1 MEKDLNLLLEKIRSG
16 DESSF
21 ASLSEQ
27 YRGIAEAAVKRF
39 SASFGIGEGDPDGMY
54 GEDDLR
60 QEAMVALYR
69 AALTYDP
76 QDKGKE
82 VSFGL
87 YAKICINNALISALR
102 KYRSEKKKREAAKN
116 KSRSGQRNNPGPFE
130 MIAEREDAASLLTK
144 IRDQL
149 SGLERQVFDY
159 YIVGKS
165 AGEIAERLGRSEKS
179 VSNALYR
186 MKVKVKGLLKN
197 Q

>member
-1 MEKDLNLLLEKIRSG
+1 MEKDLSSLLEQIRSG
-16 DESSF
+16 NEAAFS
-21 ASLSEQ
+21 ALAEI
-27 YRGIAEAAVKRF
+27 YRGVTDSAVRRF
-39 SASFGIGEGDPDGMY
+39 LPSFGIGEADADGMY
-54 GEDDLR
+54 SEEDLR

-69 AALTYDP
+69 AALTYDAEE
-76 QDKGKE
+76 KGRD

-87 YAKICINNALISALR
+87 YAKICVNNALISALR
-102 KYRSEKKKREAAKN
+102 KYKNEKKKREAAKQ
-116 KSRSGQRNNPGPFE
+116 KSRSAEKTNPGPLE
-130 MIAEREDAASLLTK
+130 MIAQREDAASLLAK
-144 IRDQL
+144 IREQL

-165 AGEIAERLGRSEKS
+165 AGEIAERIGRSEKS

>member
-1 MEKDLNLLLEKIRSG
+1 M
-16 DESSF
+16 
-21 ASLSEQ
+21 
-27 YRGIAEAAVKRF
+27 YRAVTDAAVKRF
-39 SASFGIGEGDPDGMY
+39 VPSFGIGDADADGMY

-69 AALTYDP
+69 AALSYDP
-76 QDKGKE
+76 EEKGRD

-102 KYRSEKKKREAAKN
+102 KYRSEKKKRDAEKAK
-116 KSRSGQRNNPGPFE
+116 GRNGVKNTPGPFE
-130 MIAEREDAASLLTK
+130 TLVSREDAASLLLK
-144 IRDQL
+144 IREQL

-186 MKVKVKGLLKN
+186 MKVKVRGLLKN

>member
-1 MEKDLNLLLEKIRSG
+1 MEKDLNLLLEQIKDG
-16 DESSF
+16 DETSF
-21 ASLSEQ
+21 ALLSEQ
-27 YRGIAEAAVKRF
+27 YRAVTDAAVKRF
-39 SASFGIGEGDPDGMY
+39 APSFGIGDADADGMY

-69 AALTYDP
+69 AALSYDP
-76 QDKGKE
+76 DEKGRD

-102 KYRSEKKKREAAKN
+102 KYRSEKKKREAAKT
-116 KSRSGQRNNPGPFE
+116 KGRNGAKNAPGPFE
-130 MIAEREDAASLLTK
+130 TIASREDAAALLAK
-144 IRDQL
+144 IREQL

-186 MKVKVKGLLKN
+186 MKVKVRGLLKN

>member
-1 MEKDLNLLLEKIRSG
+1 MENDLKILLEQIRSG
-16 DESSF
+16 EETSF
-21 ASLSEQ
+21 AALTEQ
-27 YRGIAEAAVKRF
+27 YRGMTESAVKRF
-39 SASFGIGEGDPDGMY
+39 APSFGIGEADADGMY

-69 AALTYDP
+69 AALSYDTEE
-76 QDKGKE
+76 KGKD

-87 YAKICINNALISALR
+87 YAKICINNALISVLR
-102 KYRSEKKKREAAKN
+102 KYKSEKKKREAAKN
-116 KSRSGQRNNPGPFE
+116 KSRSAAKNNPGPFE
-130 MIAEREDAASLLTK
+130 MIVSREDAASLLEK
-144 IRDQL
+144 IREQL

>member
-1 MEKDLNLLLEKIRSG
+1 MEKDLNLLLEQIRGG

-21 ASLSEQ
+21 AALSEQ
-27 YRGIAEAAVKRF
+27 YKGVAEAAVRKF
-39 SASFGIGEGDPDGMY
+39 APSFGIGEGDPDGMY
-54 GEDDLR
+54 GEEDLK

-76 QDKGKE
+76 EEKGKD

-87 YAKICINNALISALR
+87 YAKICVNNALISALR

-116 KSRSGQRNNPGPFE
+116 KSRSNPKHNPGPFE
-130 MIAEREDAASLLTK
+130 MIEAREDAASLLAK
-144 IRDQL
+144 IREQL

>member
-1 MEKDLNLLLEKIRSG
+1 MEKDLNLLLEQIKDG
-16 DESSF
+16 DETSF
-21 ASLSEQ
+21 ALLSEQ
-27 YRGIAEAAVKRF
+27 YRAVTDAAVKRF
-39 SASFGIGEGDPDGMY
+39 APSFGIGDADADGMY

-69 AALTYDP
+69 AALSYDP
-76 QDKGKE
+76 DEKGRD

-102 KYRSEKKKREAAKN
+102 KYRSEKKKREAAKA
-116 KSRSGQRNNPGPFE
+116 KGRNGAKNAPGPFE
-130 MIAEREDAASLLTK
+130 TIASREDAAALLAK
-144 IRDQL
+144 IREQL

-179 VSNALYR
+179 VSNA
-186 MKVKVKGLLKN
+186 
-197 Q
+197 

>member
-1 MEKDLNLLLEKIRSG
+1 LEKDLNLLLEQIRSG
-16 DESSF
+16 DENSF
-21 ASLSEQ
+21 AALSEQ
-27 YRGIAEAAVKRF
+27 YHSVADSAVRRF
-39 SASFGIGEGDPDGMY
+39 ASSFGIGDGDQDGMY
-54 GEDDLR
+54 GEEDLR

-69 AALTYDP
+69 AALTYDLNE
-76 QDKGKE
+76 KGKD

-87 YAKICINNALISALR
+87 YAKICVNNALISALR
-102 KYRSEKKKREAAKN
+102 KYKTEKKKREAAKN
-116 KSRSGQRNNPGPFE
+116 KSRSNPKQNPGPFE
-130 MIAEREDAASLLTK
+130 MIVAREDAEFLLIK
-144 IRDQL
+144 IREQL

>member
-1 MEKDLNLLLEKIRSG
+1 LEKDLSLLLEQIRGG
-16 DESSF
+16 DEASF
-21 ASLSEQ
+21 ASLTEM
-27 YRGIAEAAVKRF
+27 YRGLTDAAVRRF
-39 SASFGIGEGDPDGMY
+39 APSFGIGEADADGMY
-54 GEDDLR
+54 GEEDLR

-69 AALTYDP
+69 AAMTYDAE
-76 QDKGKE
+76 DKGKD

-87 YAKICINNALISALR
+87 YAKICVDRALISALR
-102 KYRSEKKKREAAKN
+102 KYKSEKRKREAAKQ
-116 KSRSGQRNNPGPFE
+116 KSRSAAKNNQGPFE
-130 MIAEREDAASLLTK
+130 MIAQREDAASLLAK
-144 IRDQL
+144 IREQL
-149 SGLERQVFDY
+149 SGLERQVFEY

>member
-1 MEKDLNLLLEKIRSG
+1 MEKDLSSLLEQIRSG
-16 DESSF
+16 NEAAFS
-21 ASLSEQ
+21 ALAEI
-27 YRGIAEAAVKRF
+27 YRGVTDSAVRRF
-39 SASFGIGEGDPDGMY
+39 LSSFGIGEADADGMY
-54 GEDDLR
+54 SEEDLR

-69 AALTYDP
+69 AALTYDAEE
-76 QDKGKE
+76 KGRD

-87 YAKICINNALISALR
+87 YAKICVNNALISALR
-102 KYRSEKKKREAAKN
+102 KYKNEKKKREAAKQ
-116 KSRSGQRNNPGPFE
+116 KSRSAEKTNPGPLE
-130 MIAEREDAASLLTK
+130 MIAQREDAASLLAK
-144 IRDQL
+144 IREQL

-165 AGEIAERLGRSEKS
+165 AGEIAERIGRSEKS

>member
-1 MEKDLNLLLEKIRSG
+1 MENDLNLLLEQIKGG
-16 DESSF
+16 DETSF
-21 ASLSEQ
+21 ASLTEQ
-27 YRGIAEAAVKRF
+27 YHAVTDAAVKRF
-39 SASFGIGEGDPDGMY
+39 APSFGIGDADADGMY
-54 GEDDLR
+54 GEDDLK

-69 AALTYDP
+69 AALSYDP
-76 QDKGKE
+76 DEKGRD

-102 KYRSEKKKREAAKN
+102 KYRSEKKKREAAKV
-116 KSRSGQRNNPGPFE
+116 KSRSGVKNAPGPFE
-130 MIAEREDAASLLTK
+130 TIVSREDAASLLAK
-144 IRDQL
+144 IREQL
-149 SGLERQVFDY
+149 SGFERQVFDY

-186 MKVKVKGLLKN
+186 MKVKVRGLLKN

>member
-1 MEKDLNLLLEKIRSG
+1 MENDLKILLEQIRSG
-16 DESSF
+16 EETSF
-21 ASLSEQ
+21 AALTEQ
-27 YRGIAEAAVKRF
+27 YRGMTEAAVKRF
-39 SASFGIGEGDPDGMY
+39 APSFGIGEADADGMY

-69 AALTYDP
+69 AALSYDTAE
-76 QDKGKE
+76 KGKD

-102 KYRSEKKKREAAKN
+102 KYKSEKKKREAAKN
-116 KSRSGQRNNPGPFE
+116 KSRSAAKNNPGPFE
-130 MIAEREDAASLLTK
+130 MIVSREDAASLLEK
-144 IRDQL
+144 IREQL

>member
-1 MEKDLNLLLEKIRSG
+1 MENDLKILLEQIRSG
-16 DESSF
+16 EETSF
-21 ASLSEQ
+21 AALTEQ
-27 YRGIAEAAVKRF
+27 YRGMTEAAVKRF
-39 SASFGIGEGDPDGMY
+39 APSFGIGEADADGMY

-69 AALTYDP
+69 AALSYDTEE
-76 QDKGKE
+76 KGKD

-102 KYRSEKKKREAAKN
+102 KYKSEKKKREAAKN
-116 KSRSGQRNNPGPFE
+116 KSRSAAKNNAGPFE
-130 MIAEREDAASLLTK
+130 MIVSREDAASLLEK
-144 IRDQL
+144 IREQL